1 MTKVIQIRFVI
12 MADVSRY
19 RNDPGLLEKH
29 HSVRAFELL
38 VPQ

>member
-1 MTKVIQIRFVI
+1 
-12 MADVSRY
+12 MADLSRY